1 MPPVRNEIGNL
12 SATGE
17 LPEIV
22 EGEARPVL
30 VLVLNSGSVP

>member
-22 EGEARPVL
+22 EGDARPVL
-30 VLVLNSGSVP
+30 VFVLNSGSVP